1 MTRPLVLRRTPEA
14 ALIQRLV
21 DIFQPKDQTAET
33 ILRRVLWRA
42 IQGKLEFRPHL
53 VARNGE
59 IVGAVPGG
67 MDRLLMQLHLA
78 HKKVSRDATR
88 NNAAATSKAASAPD

>member
-1 MTRPLVLRRTPEA
+1 MTRPLVLRQTPEA

-53 VARNGE
+53 VARSGE
-59 IVGAVPGG
+59 IVGAVPDDV
-67 MDRLLMQLHLA
+67 DRLLMRLHRL
-78 HKKVSRDATR
+78 HKEVNRDASR
-88 NNAAATSKAASAPD
+88 GNAAATSKAASAPD